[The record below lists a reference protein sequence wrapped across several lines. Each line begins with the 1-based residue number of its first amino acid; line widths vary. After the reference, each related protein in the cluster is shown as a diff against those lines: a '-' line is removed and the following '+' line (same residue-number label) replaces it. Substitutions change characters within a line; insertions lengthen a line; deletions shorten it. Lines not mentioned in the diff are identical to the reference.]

1 MILLLFESL
10 ELMEVVCLHYASQ
23 DMLEPGVEQP
33 MLMTADARKL
43 DLDNLDCNFQLSFK
57 LL

>member
-1 MILLLFESL
+1 MFALCITRYVGARCGAT
-10 ELMEVVCLHYASQ
+10 ELMTDA
-23 DMLEPGVEQP
+23 D
-33 MLMTADARKL
+33 ADARKL